1 MRVLFSTVPLAGHF
15 LPLAPLA
22 WALRAAGHEVLVT
35 TPDNIVASVLGS
47 GLPVASCGPQAEF
60 TGLIRR
66 EDLSEVPEGLVPQR
80 YLHGRA
86 FGRIAGGSLAGIAAL
101 AESWQPD
108 LLICER
114 AEFAGPLVAAS
125 RNVPWVQYHWS
136 VAELPEY
143 RHAAAEELSTAMA
156 ASGIRDLPRPAA
168 VLDPWPASLRLGH
181 AAGHQEIRHVPSH
194 GDAQVPSWVF
204 ERRSRPRICL
214 TFGTVLPQYGGG
226 GLRGLMT
233 ALAQALAETG
243 AELLLAVDDALA
255 VQWTAPHPAIRH
267 IGRLPLADTFPTC
280 DIVVHHGGQ
289 GTSLTALAA
298 GRPQFV
304 LPELDDQFDNAR
316 ALETAGA
323 AVVLPMAAAAPE
335 TVVKG
340 CLRLLEDD
348 RYAKAA
354 ARLAEVSALMPAPS
368 ALVAPLEALA
378 LAGTGP

>member
-22 WALRAAGHEVLVT
+22 WALRTAGHEVLVT
-35 TPDNIVASVLGS
+35 TPDNFVPAVLGS
-47 GLPVASCGPQAEF
+47 GLPTVSCGPQAEF
-60 TGLIRR
+60 TGLIRQK
-66 EDLSEVPEGLVPQR
+66 DLSAVPEGLVPQR

-101 AESWQPD
+101 AESWKPD
-108 LLICER
+108 MLVCER

-125 RNVPWVQYHWS
+125 RNIPWVQYHWS
-136 VAELPEY
+136 VSALPEY
-143 RHAAAEELSTAMA
+143 RYAAAEELGTAMA
-156 ASGIRDLPRPAA
+156 AAGIRDLPRPAA
-168 VLDPWPASLRLGH
+168 VLDPWPAGLRLGH
-181 AAGHQEIRHVPSH
+181 AANHQEIRHVPSH
-194 GDAQVPSWVF
+194 GDARVPGWVF
-204 ERRSRPRICL
+204 EQRSRPRICL
-214 TFGTVLPQYGGG
+214 TFGTLLPRYGDG

-255 VQWTAPHPAIRH
+255 AKWPAPHAAIRH

-280 DIVVHHGGQ
+280 DVVVHHGGQ

-316 ALETAGA
+316 ALKSAGA
-323 AVVLPMAAAAPE
+323 AVVLPMAAAAPD

-354 ARLAEVSALMPAPS
+354 ARLAEVAVRMPTPA